1 MIYSYL
7 KHNLFWR
14 YFFLGHTCLKP
25 INGRIDKMAVFFSKV
40 CPEVELKGQI
50 EKKSS
55 VGATGEEI
63 FRFNWRN
70 GHKLKEV
77 KLPKEHLQ
85 AYTDE

>member
-40 CPEVELKGQI
+40 CPEVELQGQI
-50 EKKSS
+50 EKNLQLEPLEKKYSDLI
-55 VGATGEEI
+55 EEMVI
-63 FRFNWRN
+63 N
-70 GHKLKEV
+70 LKR
-77 KLPKEHLQ
+77 
-85 AYTDE
+85 